1 MAMNVADV
9 MTRGVIS
16 LAPDDSMRKAAQ
28 LMLRYDMSGIP
39 VVDRGKLVGIV
50 TEGDFLRRT
59 ETGTERQR
67 RRWIEILVG
76 PGRLA
81 EEYAHA
87 HGRTIDEVMTR
98 EVVTVAEDTSLE
110 EAVRLMEL
118 HHVKRLPV
126 VKGDAVVGIITR
138 ANLVRAFIMA
148 LPKIPASPVS
158 DAAIREKLVAEL
170 DKQPWAPRGSFDAV
184 VENGVVDLQGI
195 IRDERQCVAL
205 RIAAE
210 NIPGVKQVRD
220 HLLELDLSAV
230 E

>member
-1 MAMNVADV
+1 MNVADV
-9 MTRGVIS
+9 ITRGVIS
-16 LAPDDSMRKAAQ
+16 LAPDHSMRKAAK
-28 LMLRYDMSGIP
+28 LMLQYEMSGFP

-50 TEGDFLRRT
+50 SEGDFLRRT
-59 ETGTERQR
+59 ETGTERHR
-67 RRWIEILVG
+67 GRWIEFLVG

-87 HGRTIDEVMTR
+87 HGHTVDEVMTR

-110 EAVRLMEL
+110 EAVRLMER
-118 HHVKRLPV
+118 HHIKRLPV

-138 ANLVRAFIMA
+138 ANLVRAFIMGS
-148 LPKIPASPVS
+148 PKTTAPPVT

-195 IRDERQCVAL
+195 IRDERQRVAL

-220 HLLELDLSAV
+220 HLLELDRGAV

>member
-16 LAPDDSMRKAAQ
+16 LAPDDTMRRAAQ
-28 LMLRYDMSGIP
+28 LMLQYEISGFP
-39 VVDRGKLVGIV
+39 VLDRGKLVGIV

-59 ETGTERQR
+59 ETGTERHR
-67 RRWIEILVG
+67 GRWIELLVG
-76 PGRLA
+76 PERLA

-87 HGRTIDEVMTR
+87 HGRTLDEVMTR
-98 EVVTVAEDTSLE
+98 EVVTIAEDTSLD
-110 EAVRLMEL
+110 EAVRLMER
-118 HHVKRLPV
+118 HQIKRLPV
-126 VKGDAVVGIITR
+126 VKGDAVVGIFTR
-138 ANLVRAFIMA
+138 TNLLRAFIMGS
-148 LPKIPASPVS
+148 PKATVPSES
-158 DAAIREKLVAEL
+158 DAAIREKLLAEL
-170 DKQPWAPRGSFDAV
+170 DKQPWAPRGSFNAV

-195 IRDERQCVAL
+195 IRGERQRVAL

-220 HLLELDLSAV
+220 HLLELDRSAV